1 MKLSI
6 GIIIAICL
14 VILGLWVADIAG
26 DRGNKIKITEAVSA
40 YSNWECGYSN
50 KPGCSVVFDVPAGT
64 AHDVKRIRYGK
75 DFMAIQINQDGLSGW
90 VFSGNGVQTLA
101 KPSS

>member
-6 GIIIAICL
+6 GIIIAIFL
-14 VILGLWVADIAG
+14 VILGLWAADIAG
-26 DRGNKIKITEAVSA
+26 DRGNKVKIAETVSA
-40 YSNWECGYSN
+40 YSNWECGSPN

-90 VFSGNGVQTLA
+90 VFSGKGVQTIA

>member
-6 GIIIAICL
+6 GIIIAIFL
-14 VILGLWVADIAG
+14 VILGLWAADIAS
-26 DRGNKIKITEAVSA
+26 DRGNKVKITEAVSA
-40 YSNWECGYSN
+40 YSNWECGYPN
-50 KPGCSVVFDVPAGT
+50 KSGCSVVFDVPAGT
-64 AHDVKRIRYGK
+64 DHDVKRIRYGK

-90 VFSGNGVQTLA
+90 VFSGKGEQTIA

>member
-26 DRGNKIKITEAVSA
+26 DRGNKVKITEAVSA

-90 VFSGNGVQTLA
+90 VFSGKEVQTLA

>member
-14 VILGLWVADIAG
+14 VVLGLWAADIAS
-26 DRGNKIKITEAVSA
+26 DRGNKVKITEAVLA
-40 YSNWECGYSN
+40 YSHWECGYSN
-50 KPGCSVVFDVPAGT
+50 KPGCSVVFEVPAGT

-75 DFMAIQINQDGLSGW
+75 DFMAIQIHQNGSSGW
-90 VFSGNGVQTLA
+90 IFSGKGVQISA
-101 KPSS
+101 KTSA

>member
-1 MKLSI
+1 MKLGI

-14 VILGLWVADIAG
+14 VVLGLWAADIAR
-26 DRGNKIKITEAVSA
+26 DRGNKEKITEAVSA
-40 YSNWECGYSN
+40 YSNWECGYPN
-50 KPGCSVVFDVPAGT
+50 KSGCSVVFDVPAGT
-64 AHDVKRIRYGK
+64 DHDVKRIRYGK

-90 VFSGNGVQTLA
+90 VFSGKGVQTLA

>member
-1 MKLSI
+1 MKLGI

-14 VILGLWVADIAG
+14 VVLGLWAVDIAS
-26 DRGNKIKITEAVSA
+26 DRGNKVKITEAVSA
-40 YSNWECGYSN
+40 YSNWECGYPN

-64 AHDVKRIRYGK
+64 DHDVKRIRYGK
-75 DFMAIQINQDGLSGW
+75 DFMAIQVNQDGLSGW
-90 VFSGNGVQTLA
+90 VFSGTGVQTFA

>member
-1 MKLSI
+1 MKLGI

-14 VILGLWVADIAG
+14 VILGLWAADIAA
-26 DRGNKIKITEAVSA
+26 DRGNKVKITEAVSA

-90 VFSGNGVQTLA
+90 VFSGKEVQTLA

>member
-14 VILGLWVADIAG
+14 VILGLWAADIAS
-26 DRGNKIKITEAVSA
+26 DRGNKVKITEAVSA

-50 KPGCSVVFDVPAGT
+50 KSACNVVFDVPAGT

-90 VFSGNGVQTLA
+90 VFSGTGVQTFA

>member
-26 DRGNKIKITEAVSA
+26 DRGNKVKITVGVSA

-50 KPGCSVVFDVPAGT
+50 KPGCRVVFDVPAGT
-64 AHDVKRIRYGK
+64 VHNVQRIRYGK
-75 DFMAIQINQDGLSGW
+75 DFMAIQIHQGGLSGW
-90 VFSGNGVQTLA
+90 IFSGKGVQISA
-101 KPSS
+101 KTSA